1 MRFVH
6 AADLHLD
13 SPLGGLERY
22 EGAPVERI
30 RGATRRALENLVD
43 LCLAEEVDFLLIAG
57 DLFDGDWRD
66 YATGLFLSAQMS
78 RLREGGVR
86 VFLVRGNH
94 DAQSKIT
101 RRLDW
106 PENVVELATGRPETV
121 RDERLGLAVHGQ
133 GFASASV
140 TEDLAAAYPDAE
152 RGLFNVGL
160 LHTALSGRPGH
171 ASYAPCTVE
180 TLRGKGYDYWAL
192 GHVHLREVVC
202 EDPFIVF
209 PGNLQGRHAR
219 ETGDKGATLVTVRE
233 GRVASLEHRPLD
245 VVRWERLCVDAAD
258 ATCGEDVVEQV
269 RGDLERLAAR
279 GDVPL
284 WAVRVEVVGASRAHG
299 ALQAEGERWANAI
312 RACALDVGDVWI
324 ERVRLRT
331 LPAFDAE
338 AAASR
343 DDAVGALLR
352 ALRDIR
358 EDDEQL
364 LPLGA
369 ELEALTR
376 RLPPEAREGED
387 GVRVQDPD
395 YMRDAVEDVERVVL
409 GRLLEG
415 RGGDEP

>member
-1 MRFVH
+1 
-6 AADLHLD
+6 
-13 SPLGGLERY
+13 
-22 EGAPVERI
+22 
-30 RGATRRALENLVD
+30 VD

-78 RLREGGVR
+78 RLRDGGIR

-106 PENVVELATGRPETV
+106 PDNVVELATGRPETV

-152 RGLFNVGL
+152 RGFFNVGL

-180 TLRGKGYDYWAL
+180 TLRSKGYDYWAL

-245 VVRWERLCVDAAD
+245 VVRWERLFVDAAD

-269 RGDLERLAAR
+269 REGLERLAAR

-284 WAVRVEVVGASRAHG
+284 WAVRVEVAGASRAHG
-299 ALQAEGERWANAI
+299 ALQADGERWENAI

-352 ALRDIR
+352 ALRELR
-358 EDDEQL
+358 EDGGQL
-364 LPLGA
+364 LALGQ

-387 GVRVQDPD
+387 GVRVQDPE
-395 YMRDAVEDVERVVL
+395 YLRDAVEDVERVVL

-415 RGGDEP
+415 AGGDEP